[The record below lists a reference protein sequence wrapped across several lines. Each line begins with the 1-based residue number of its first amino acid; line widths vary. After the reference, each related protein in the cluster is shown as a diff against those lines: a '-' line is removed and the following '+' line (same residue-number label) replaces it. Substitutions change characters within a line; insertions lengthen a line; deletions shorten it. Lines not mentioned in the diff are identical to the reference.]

1 MIKASERVS
10 PDYRMMRDGWK
21 VRQKKQLGPPRPA
34 AAVGAA
40 VLSLE
45 HGTADNVGTSEPF
58 MFRLK
63 VPVRAG
69 QAPTCLTPSL
79 PHPLTTSA
87 STSSLC
93 YTAAVALEAK
103 YLLSSLWSFPY
114 SLDVTPEPN
123 SLPKSSH

>member
-79 PHPLTTSA
+79 PPLFNHIGIHILTLLHCCWDIRSQIPVKF
-87 STSSLC
+87 SL
-93 YTAAVALEAK
+93 VV
-103 YLLSSLWSFPY
+103 SLQCGR
-114 SLDVTPEPN
+114 
-123 SLPKSSH
+123 HA